1 SIFRSKLL
9 ETLHMIALQAAKLL
23 APPVIRKLRSRR
35 SCEPPRQPIFLATA
49 EHRPD
54 AASRRSL
61 RAYAS
66 SGAFQ
71 RPLQRLNSLL
81 QGGPLFRG
89 QATNR
94 AGRAAIQCAKGFFPR
109 CRDGN
114 AGCPLH
120 GWGCRRF
127 RFRRRLRLGAEA
139 VAQVFERNPAS
150 FQKAASGAGH
160 KRRSVLAEGRIV
172 DAKL

>member
-66 SGAFQ
+66 FGAFQ

-89 QATNR
+89 QTSA
-94 AGRAAIQCAKGFFPR
+94 
-109 CRDGN
+109 
-114 AGCPLH
+114 H
-120 GWGCRRF
+120 F
-127 RFRRRLRLGAEA
+127 RSGIVLNTGLWNLPEHPSLTCETDRE
-139 VAQVFERNPAS
+139 VVIIVERNGKQARP
-150 FQKAASGAGH
+150 
-160 KRRSVLAEGRIV
+160 LGRQGEQHHIE
-172 DAKL
+172 LLE

>member
-71 RPLQRLNSLL
+71 RPLQWLNSLL

-89 QATNR
+89 QTTDPSDLQSEGSQQTTDLVLVVTQLVDEELPSHQQR
-94 AGRAAIQCAKGFFPR
+94 AQFLACHRLHMHRFEPARA
-109 CRDGN
+109 D
-114 AGCPLH
+114 
-120 GWGCRRF
+120 
-127 RFRRRLRLGAEA
+127 
-139 VAQVFERNPAS
+139 
-150 FQKAASGAGH
+150 
-160 KRRSVLAEGRIV
+160 
-172 DAKL
+172 

>member
-89 QATNR
+89 QATVLR
-94 AGRAAIQCAKGFFPR
+94 STPGDFGSALIGLPPDLLSQHHWLTLRPGYK
-109 CRDGN
+109 RDY
-114 AGCPLH
+114 
-120 GWGCRRF
+120 
-127 RFRRRLRLGAEA
+127 
-139 VAQVFERNPAS
+139 
-150 FQKAASGAGH
+150 
-160 KRRSVLAEGRIV
+160 RSVPPSLPTAPTISPR
-172 DAKL
+172 